1 MDTSN
6 SDLQVIRQMLADLTA
21 RVYSI
26 ERELQM
32 DATAVEPRHAPSE
45 LLQPAKPPETALDA
59 ASSPPTSSIP
69 QSATHSPG
77 AHPPATLPPHPSYVV
92 SAPSSIPSRAP
103 YAPRA
108 QSDFDLE
115 SRIGSH
121 WLNRIGIAALL
132 IGVSYFLKFAFDNNW
147 IGPAGRVTIGLL
159 AGIAMVVW
167 SERFRS
173 KGYQAF
179 SFSLKAVGIGAMYLS
194 LWAAFQVYNLIP
206 SEIAFVM
213 MLAVTAATAAI
224 ALAQDAQILA
234 AFALTGGFSTP
245 LLLSTGQNREIALF
259 AYVAILDL
267 ATLVLVTFKPWRR
280 LLVMSY
286 AGTLLLY
293 VGWYSRFYIRS
304 ELNLTLTFAT
314 LFFAIFAIAP
324 LITLQPEGEMPL
336 LSSIPAA
343 LAFVNAGVYFLQA
356 YAMIDEIDQTYMA
369 WFALALAAIY
379 ILLSRQVHTR
389 AKARGASERLHF
401 LHLALAIGF
410 ITVAIP
416 IRLDAHWIT
425 IGWFVEAGVLLWV
438 ANRIQ
443 SDFLNVFAL
452 GALVLGVVRLL
463 AIDNF
468 YTTQIIFNL
477 RMATY
482 AVAVAVLGGV
492 AWYASKRD
500 DEAASTVAA
509 FAVIALNALALI
521 ALSREVA
528 DFFTRQMSDVR
539 PSDRKRWAVGNY
551 YNDFRRIEI
560 ERDFTYSALWMAHGA
575 MLMIVGFL
583 RRSSFVRWQALILI
597 AATTIKVF
605 VYDVSQLD
613 RGYRIVS
620 FIVLGVLL
628 LAISFVYQRDW
639 LQLSAR
645 RRAQQKANGT
655 SA

>member
-1 MDTSN
+1 
-6 SDLQVIRQMLADLTA
+6 
-21 RVYSI
+21 
-26 ERELQM
+26 M
-32 DATAVEPRHAPSE
+32 DAPSVERHPSTIVETPLAPRPTETPAV
-45 LLQPAKPPETALDA
+45 A
-59 ASSPPTSSIP
+59 ASDGPGTAPPP
-69 QSATHSPG
+69 
-77 AHPPATLPPHPSYVV
+77 PPHIPPRAPYVV
-92 SAPSSIPSRAP
+92 AAQSTIPPRAP
-103 YAPRA
+103 YAVRA
-108 QSDFDLE
+108 QADSDLE

-132 IGVSYFLKFAFDNNW
+132 IGISYFLKFAFDNNW

-159 AGIAMVVW
+159 AGIAMVAW
-167 SERFRS
+167 SERFRA
-173 KGYQAF
+173 KGYIAF
-179 SFSLKAVGIGAMYLS
+179 SYSLKAVGIGALYLS
-194 LWAAFQVYNLIP
+194 LWAAFQVYGLIP
-206 SEIAFVM
+206 SSAAFVM
-213 MLAVTAATAAI
+213 MLAVTAATAAM
-224 ALAQDAQILA
+224 AWAQDAQILA

-267 ATLVLVTFKPWRR
+267 GTLALVSLKPWRR

-293 VGWYSRFYIRS
+293 VGWYLRFYNRS
-304 ELNLTLTFAT
+304 QLNLTLAFAT

-336 LSSIPAA
+336 FASIPGIV
-343 LAFVNAGVYFLQA
+343 AFLNAGIYFLQA
-356 YAMIDEIDQTYMA
+356 YAMIEEVDKNYMA
-369 WFALALAAIY
+369 WFALALAAVY
-379 ILLSRQVHTR
+379 IVLSREVLSRQVHGR
-389 AKARGASERLHF
+389 ARDPGASERLHL
-401 LHLALAIGF
+401 LHLAVAIGF

-438 ANRIQ
+438 ANRIK

-452 GALVLGVVRLL
+452 GALILGVVRLL
-463 AIDNF
+463 LIDNF
-468 YTTQIIFNL
+468 YTTQLLFNV

-482 AVAVAVLGGV
+482 AVAVTVLGVV
-492 AWYASKRD
+492 AWYASKRED
-500 DEAASTVAA
+500 DSARSVAA
-509 FAVIALNALALI
+509 IAVVALNALALI

-528 DFFTRQMSDVR
+528 DFYSRQMIEVR
-539 PSDRKRWAVGNY
+539 SWRSTFSLDL
-551 YNDFRRIEI
+551 RRIEI
-560 ERDFTYSALWMAHGA
+560 ERDFTYSALWMAYGT
-575 MLMIVGFL
+575 MLMIIGFL
-583 RRSSFVRWQALILI
+583 RRSAFIRWQSLLLI
-597 AATTIKVF
+597 AATTVKVF

-639 LQLSAR
+639 LQLSAGSKEKG
-645 RRAQQKANGT
+645 AS